1 MSEEEQTQVLPWE
14 DSQAGQGEQSQWPRR
29 KSPGGYGVQFTST
42 EARITERN
50 SQGKAPWGRQDNAL
64 KSGKMGRHSTKNY
77 KRASVGRTN
86 RPDPRRRKKPP
97 DLPHTTPP
105 PRSWDG
111 PGAGKGLASPNSSLM
126 QIAAHPLLK
135 VSVCHSHPALPICF
149 QPLQGQSTAG
159 LALLAPSR
167 PPWGL

>member
-64 KSGKMGRHSTKNY
+64 KSLEKWADIPPKTIKEPLLAGPIGLIPEGGRS
-77 KRASVGRTN
+77 
-86 RPDPRRRKKPP
+86 PQI
-97 DLPHTTPP
+97 PHTQPHP
-105 PRSWDG
+105 QKLGWPRGWERFGFS
-111 PGAGKGLASPNSSLM
+111 
-126 QIAAHPLLK
+126 
-135 VSVCHSHPALPICF
+135 
-149 QPLQGQSTAG
+149 
-159 LALLAPSR
+159 
-167 PPWGL
+167 

>member
-14 DSQAGQGEQSQWPRR
+14 DSQVSRASGPGGRAQGAMGFSLPANKQGSLRGTVREGSLGEAGQCPKE
-29 KSPGGYGVQFTST
+29 F
-42 EARITERN
+42 
-50 SQGKAPWGRQDNAL
+50 
-64 KSGKMGRHSTKNY
+64 GKMGRHSTKNY

-97 DLPHTTPP
+97 DPPHTTPP

-111 PGAGKGLASPNSSLM
+111 PGAGKGLVSPNSSLR

-135 VSVCHSHPALPICF
+135 VSVCHSHPALAICF
-149 QPLQGQSTAG
+149 QSLQGQSTAG
-159 LALLAPSR
+159 PALLAPSR